1 MPCPML
7 PTFTYTLLIRNL
19 TGGQLDQQILVLF
32 SNCAQS
38 LSSEFTAINLPSGPT
53 DYFLPEISDLVTIV
67 MKEKEGTSW
76 KCSTDT

>member
-19 TGGQLDQQILVLF
+19 TGGQLDQQIPVLF

-53 DYFLPEISDLVTIV
+53 DNFLPEISDLVTIV